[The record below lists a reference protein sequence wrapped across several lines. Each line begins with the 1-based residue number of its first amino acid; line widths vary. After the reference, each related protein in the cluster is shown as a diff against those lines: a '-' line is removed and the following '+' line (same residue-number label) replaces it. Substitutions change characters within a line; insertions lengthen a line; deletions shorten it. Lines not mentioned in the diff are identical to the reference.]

1 MRQNSH
7 SIVANFVVNQDNS
20 SQYKIIGLDPSS
32 LKTPPPTFLTV
43 LSEPIGLKNM
53 VETYEK
59 LGLFYLGKDI
69 DKETLQASNALT
81 LLKNK
86 NFTTHATI
94 IGMTG
99 SGKTGLG
106 IGIIEEAAIDNIPSI
121 IIDPKG
127 DMGNLCLTDPD
138 FSPKSFE
145 PWVRDEAQSKEEDV
159 TSYAEKIANMWS
171 NGLEGDHQDNERV
184 ARFTK
189 VKKTIYTP
197 GSSAGVSVNVLG
209 SLEVPPSQILED
221 SDSFSSYINTTVSS
235 LLSLIGIEANPVESK
250 ETILL
255 AQLITTSWL
264 DGDDLSLE
272 DLIGRI
278 ISPPFKKIGVLPL
291 EAFYPQAERFKLA
304 TKFNSIIASS
314 TFKAWLEGETL
325 DIQKLLY
332 DEDGKAKVAIFSISH
347 LSDNERMF
355 FVTLLLNK
363 YIAWMRRQSGTSA
376 LKALLY
382 MDEIYGFFPPTKN
395 PPSKEPMLLLL
406 KQARAYGVGVVLST
420 QNPVDLDYKGL
431 SNMGTWFIG
440 RLQTSQD
447 IARVI
452 DGLGGKVGASY
463 DKDEIKTL
471 LANLKKRTFFL
482 KSAHLDDIRLFGTRW
497 VMSYLKGPLKRDEIS
512 RLMQDQKALLKNQDA
527 KPVEQKTQKAD
538 GFNNYTNLDN
548 SISQHYMPDLQ
559 QTHQYNPGLMAECT
573 LNFFNQTR
581 GIDEQE
587 KFCFSMALNSGDR
600 NIDWDNANYNDELK
614 SCFSKYPTTAPDDG
628 LFAEVPG
635 FILKD
640 KKLSKAT
647 STLKDWL
654 YHGHK
659 LALYRCKSPKLES
672 EPYESL
678 SDFKVRL
685 NDQLNDNKEDAIE
698 VLQERYTKKEKV
710 LLDRLDRYMEKVEKE
725 ESDTT
730 SSFLNAGITVLGALF
745 GKSRASIGRAGSR
758 VLKER
763 GDVGRAKERV
773 EKVQDDL
780 EELEEELEDKIDDL
794 AEEYD
799 IDAIDIEEF
808 SIKPRRTDIQIN
820 DIAIVWKPLN

>member
-1 MRQNSH
+1 
-7 SIVANFVVNQDNS
+7 
-20 SQYKIIGLDPSS
+20 
-32 LKTPPPTFLTV
+32 
-43 LSEPIGLKNM
+43 M
-53 VETYEK
+53 VEIYEK

-69 DKETLQASNALT
+69 DKKTLEATEALT

-106 IGIIEEAAIDNIPSI
+106 VGIIEEAAIDNIPSI
-121 IIDPKG
+121 VIDPKG
-127 DMGNLCLTDPD
+127 DMGNLCLTDSS
-138 FSPKSFE
+138 FSAKSFE
-145 PWVRDEAQSKEEDV
+145 PWVADEARAKDKDV
-159 TSYAEKIANMWS
+159 SSYAEKIANMWK
-171 NGLEGDHQDNERV
+171 NGIEGHHQTSERV
-184 ARFTK
+184 EKFSR

-197 GSSAGVSVNVLG
+197 GSSAGVSVNVLS
-209 SLEVPPSQILED
+209 SLDAPPQQIIED
-221 SDSFSSYINTTVSS
+221 SDNFSSYIKTTVSS

-255 AQLITTSWL
+255 TQLITTSWL
-264 DGDDLSLE
+264 EGDDLSLE

-291 EAFYPQAERFKLA
+291 DAFYPQADRFKFA
-304 TKFNSIIASS
+304 TKFNSIIASPS
-314 TFKAWLEGETL
+314 FKAWLEGDTL

-332 DEDGKAKVAIFSISH
+332 DEEGKAKIAIFSISH
-347 LSDNERMF
+347 LNDDERMF

-376 LKALLY
+376 LKTLLY
-382 MDEIYGFFPPTKN
+382 MDEIFGFFPPIKN
-395 PPSKEPMLLLL
+395 PPSKEPMLLML

-452 DGLGGKVGASY
+452 DGLGGKVGSSF
-463 DKDEIKTL
+463 DKKEISTL

-512 RLMQDQKALLKNQDA
+512 ALMTDQKALRENN
-527 KPVEQKTQKAD
+527 KPTPKKVEVPISD
-538 GFNNYTNLDN
+538 GFSSYTALDKN
-548 SISQHYMPDLQ
+548 IPQHFMLDPEQ
-559 QTHQYNPGLMAECT
+559 NKKFSPCLMAECS

-581 GIDEQE
+581 GIDEEE
-587 KFCFSMALNSGDR
+587 KLCLSLEINDSDKSA
-600 NIDWDNANYNDELK
+600 DWDDSANSDESK
-614 SCFSKYPTTAPDDG
+614 SCFNRLPITAPDDAQ
-628 LFAEVPG
+628 FADVPQ
-635 FILKD
+635 FISTD
-640 KKLSKAT
+640 KNLRKNTTA
-647 STLKDWL
+647 LKDWL
-654 YHGHK
+654 YREHK
-659 LALYRCKSPKLES
+659 LELYRCKSPKLES
-672 EPYESL
+672 KPYES
-678 SDFKVRL
+678 SGDFKVRL
-685 NDQLNDNKEDAIE
+685 SDLLNEEKEQAIE
-698 VLQERYTKKEKV
+698 VLQERYAKKEKV
-710 LLDRLDRYMEKVEKE
+710 LTDRLDRVMQKLEKE

-730 SSFLNAGITVLGALF
+730 SSFLNVGITVLGALF

-763 GDVGRAKERV
+763 GDVGRAEERV
-773 EKVQDDL
+773 EKVKDDL
-780 EELEEELEDKIDDL
+780 EELEEELEDKVADLAARFDIDDV
-794 AEEYD
+794 EIED
-799 IDAIDIEEF
+799 FAIKLRKTDIEIE
-808 SIKPRRTDIQIN
+808 KL
-820 DIAIVWKPLN
+820 AVVWKSV